1 MYKWIRNE
9 TIYIHTYREGRER
22 ILYTYMDKKNETT
35 TITQNKNEKWGLH
48 FLHCSK
54 TKRKL
59 SYHAV
64 IQMRSPEKSL
74 NLE

>member
-1 MYKWIRNE
+1 MKLYIYIYTRRGEKE
-9 TIYIHTYREGRER
+9 FYIHTW
-22 ILYTYMDKKNETT
+22 IKKMKL
-35 TITQNKNEKWGLH
+35 QQQHKNEKWGLH

-59 SYHAV
+59 SYQVV